1 MLTELMGSVRS
12 RLLALGAL
20 CAASLVLAVGV
31 QVRLADE
38 ARAREA
44 RLVDG
49 AMASASAL
57 LQAQAA
63 VGNARRFEKDLFL
76 NIADAGAVAKYRKQW
91 TESMASVRERID
103 AAGKLLPAADQPA
116 LAQLREGIG
125 AYEKGMQAVIVA
137 IEAGRLA
144 DPVAGNKAVDPY
156 KASIRAADK
165 AFETLTASIDQSVV
179 TARADV
185 ARSQDRAQ
193 AIVIAFGLGI
203 GLLVIGAAAAVSRSI
218 GAGLRRTTQAAQA
231 MARGELQTTVDT
243 SGARELAE
251 IATAVEQARATV
263 VRLVDD
269 AAGLSRAVAQGELAY
284 RADAAAYAGQYA
296 EVVHDMNRMVAAVAA
311 PVDAVRAVLARM
323 NEGDLGARLQGEHA
337 GAFRD
342 IQNAFNRT
350 NARLAGTIAEVQSSS
365 RQLIAASAQ
374 VGQTSQSLSQAAS
387 EQAATVEETHAS
399 LEDISQSVK
408 GNADNALRT
417 DEIASRASDEAR
429 EGGNAVVQTVDAM
442 KLIATKISIIDDI
455 AYQTNLLALNAAIE
469 AARAGEHGKGFAVV
483 AAEVRKLAERSQV
496 AAQEIRSLAGSSVSL
511 AERAGQLLA
520 GLVPSIRQTSERVQ
534 DIARAS
540 GEQSEGVTRI
550 NGAMTQLSGSSQ
562 QTASAS
568 EQLAAT
574 AEELSAQALQLQSLM
589 DFFTLSDGGAS
600 DARPPGAR
608 TGAAR
613 ATVSRGTT
621 AAPKLPRRTAVPA

>member
-20 CAASLVLAVGV
+20 CAVSLLLAVGV

-57 LQAQAA
+57 LHAQAA

-76 NIADAGAVAKYRKQW
+76 NIADAGAVGKYRKQW

-103 AAGKLLPAADQPA
+103 AAGKLLPAGDQPA

-125 AYEKGMQAVIVA
+125 AYEKGMQAVIAA
-137 IEAGRLA
+137 IEAGRLS

-165 AFETLTASIDQSVV
+165 AFETLTASIDQSVA
-179 TARADV
+179 TARADL

-193 AIVIAFGLGI
+193 AIVIAVGLAI

-231 MARGELQTTVDT
+231 IARGELQTAVDT

-251 IATAVEQARATV
+251 IATAVEDARATV
-263 VRLVDD
+263 VRLVGD
-269 AAGLSRAVAQGELAY
+269 AAGLSRAVAQGELAH
-284 RADAAAYAGQYA
+284 RADAAAYVGQYA
-296 EVVHDMNRMVAAVAA
+296 DVVQDMNRMVAAVAA

-323 NEGDLGARLQGEHA
+323 NEGDLGVRLRGEHA
-337 GAFRD
+337 GAFRE
-342 IQNAFNRT
+342 IQNAFNQT

-417 DEIASRASDEAR
+417 DEIARRASDEAR
-429 EGGNAVVQTVDAM
+429 EGGDAVVQTVDAM

-496 AAQEIRSLAGSSVSL
+496 AAQEIRSLAGSSVNL

-540 GEQSEGVTRI
+540 GGQSEGVTRI

-600 DARPPGAR
+600 DTRPSGGRA
-608 TGAAR
+608 GAAR
-613 ATVSRGTT
+613 AAVSRGTPT
-621 AAPKLPRRTAVPA
+621 QTLPRRTAVAA